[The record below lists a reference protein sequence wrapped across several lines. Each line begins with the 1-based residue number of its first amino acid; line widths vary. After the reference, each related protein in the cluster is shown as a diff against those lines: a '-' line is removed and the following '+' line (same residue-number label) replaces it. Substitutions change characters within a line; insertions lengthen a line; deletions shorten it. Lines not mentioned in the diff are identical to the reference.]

1 MRREKNIAILA
12 LMLILILLLAGT
24 TMTVSKYTSKAEGQA
39 IAVAA
44 AFVFTD
50 AKADG
55 AFYAEDLP
63 TAPGSSV
70 DYIFTVK
77 NFDGTKRCE
86 VALDYGI
93 EIVTHNNLPLT
104 FELSSVPPSSLNH
117 ALTPVTPVPGAV
129 AGSPTVKNRYSG
141 GHLGVDSNY
150 THTYKLKISWPVG
163 EKDKKY
169 MDEIDLVQI
178 KVKAEQTKPT

>member
-1 MRREKNIAILA
+1 MDF
-12 LMLILILLLAGT
+12 
-24 TMTVSKYTSKAEGQA
+24 Y
-39 IAVAA
+39 
-44 AFVFTD
+44 
-50 AKADG
+50 
-55 AFYAEDLP
+55 FYAEDLP

-150 THTYKLKISWPVG
+150 GGKSLHEQSSVG
-163 EKDKKY
+163 PILINPLIY
-169 MDEIDLVQI
+169 AEIAPAFASQTDLDQWLD
-178 KVKAEQTKPT
+178 PTLAVFLLGLRLFSGGH